1 MDEVHWKVI
10 SHISTTALGR
20 ECTKPLTILGG
31 RILSTHAP
39 ETANQ
44 KRKRGRPT
52 NASRNDDNASKSQLT
67 LTREGKLATTASN
80 MEEPDTSEEA
90 RPRKRGRPAKK
101 DNSSQPQPEPEL
113 EPEQS
118 QSPRK
123 KRGGPSI
130 SQSQSQSQTNGI
142 AGEDDESRKQAAAP
156 ESSQPKRR
164 GRPPRR
170 EPQGA
175 KGAEETAA
183 EEADD
188 ENENENDG
196 NSSLLRR
203 SGQERRAEGEGHKSP
218 RGSKSRTK
226 RKGAV
231 EGAHPQEEPEKDPGL
246 LRRSGRSRHSPG
258 QPHRASQIV
267 EEQTREATATS
278 KQAEK
283 GKKRGRPP
291 VNGGPA
297 KKVETEPASNPLNK
311 MERRP
316 ASDSQTMP
324 VAGADA
330 DAEEGTEPQAQKK
343 RGRRPASGSQAMPEP
358 EADADAE
365 ETEPQAQKK
374 RERRP
379 RNMQPS
385 PSREQRAVLHP
396 KKKRGRSSLQHS
408 QNADEEEEPP
418 GSQVELKNTGRP
430 PRPKDTAEDTSNQKH
445 NPRGRPSKNQDA
457 SIRED
462 PPPEERPSEATASKP
477 KKRKRPSHQ
486 SAQSSRS
493 PSPEPDQ
500 PAYRHLATATRRVP
514 RAVIESKWAPL
525 DAASISSVTELLA
538 AASRPVLL
546 RLNNP
551 TKHAHAA
558 AALGAVANRLR
569 SKLARGL
576 PFPPP
581 PPAHALS
588 GNGGGGGASRGGRED
603 ELEYERTVSAIQGFE
618 AALDPLL
625 HSVELLRREKE
636 RAERELDREYR
647 VLVTLGTNARAQAR
661 ERRERMRRLHVLV
674 PPPPPERG
682 GYNGT
687 EGAPVEGSE
696 KEARDGRSVF
706 ADLEGDAGV
715 RSLAA
720 QVANHME
727 TMRGNLAQID
737 GVVPAIGRSRA
748 LLSSVLLSHLGGERL
763 EDIVL
768 G

>member
-1 MDEVHWKVI
+1 MHRDI
-10 SHISTTALGR
+10 GSLGR
-20 ECTKPLTILGG
+20 DFTKRLKLGG
-31 RILSTHAP
+31 VLSTHGFVAYGLFTSLLLFFTLANGAFQAP

-44 KRKRGRPT
+44 KRKRGRST
-52 NASRNDDNASKSQLT
+52 NASRNDDDASKSQLT
-67 LTREGKLATTASN
+67 LTREGKLATTAGN

-90 RPRKRGRPAKK
+90 RPRKRGRPAKT
-101 DNSSQPQPEPEL
+101 DNSSRRRPEPEL

-123 KRGGPSI
+123 KRSRPSI
-130 SQSQSQSQTNGI
+130 SQSQSQSRTNGI
-142 AGEDDESRKQAAAP
+142 AGEGDEGAKQAAVS
-156 ESSQPKRR
+156 ESAQPKRR
-164 GRPPRR
+164 GRAARE
-170 EPQGA
+170 EPQSA

-188 ENENENDG
+188 ENENDG
-196 NSSLLRR
+196 NARLLRR
-203 SGQERRAEGEGHKSP
+203 SSRDRRTEGEGHKSP

-231 EGAHPQEEPEKDPGL
+231 EVAGPQEELEGDPGL
-246 LRRSGRSRHSPG
+246 LRRSRRSRHSPS
-258 QPHRASQIV
+258 QPHRDSQIV

-278 KQAEK
+278 KQADK
-283 GKKRGRPP
+283 GKRRGRPP

-297 KKVETEPASNPLNK
+297 RETETEPAPKPPNK
-311 MERRP
+311 MAGQP

-324 VAGADA
+324 EAEADA
-330 DAEEGTEPQAQKK
+330 DSEEETEPQAQKK
-343 RGRRPASGSQAMPEP
+343 RGRRP
-358 EADADAE
+358 
-365 ETEPQAQKK
+365 
-374 RERRP
+374 
-379 RNMQPS
+379 RNMQRS
-385 PSREQRAVLHP
+385 PSREQGAALHP
-396 KKKRGRSSLQHS
+396 KKKQGRSSLQYS
-408 QNADEEEEPP
+408 QNADEEENPP
-418 GSQVELKNTGRP
+418 SPQVELKSKDRP
-430 PRPKDTAEDTSNQKH
+430 PRSKDITEDKSNQKH
-445 NPRGRPSKNQDA
+445 NPRGRPSKNHDA
-457 SIRED
+457 SIQED
-462 PPPEERPSEATASKP
+462 PPPKERPSDATAQKP
-477 KKRKRPSHQ
+477 RKHKRPSHQ
-486 SAQSSRS
+486 LTQSSPS
-493 PSPEPDQ
+493 PSPEPEQ

-514 RAVIESKWAPL
+514 RDVIESKWAPL

-551 TKHAHAA
+551 AKHAHAA
-558 AALGAVANRLR
+558 AALGAVTNRLR

-581 PPAHALS
+581 PPAHAPS
-588 GNGGGGGASRGGRED
+588 GNGGGGTSRNSRED
-603 ELEYERTVSAIQGFE
+603 ELEYERTVSAIQGLE

-625 HSVELLRREKE
+625 HGVELLRREKE
-636 RAERELDREYR
+636 RAERELEREYR
-647 VLVTLGTNARAQAR
+647 VLATLGANARAQAR

-674 PPPPPERG
+674 PPPLPERG

-687 EGAPVEGSE
+687 EGASE
-696 KEARDGRSVF
+696 ESSGEVRDGRSVF
-706 ADLEGDAGV
+706 ADLGGDAEV

-748 LLSSVLLSHLGGERL
+748 LLSSALLSHLGGERL

>member
-1 MDEVHWKVI
+1 M
-10 SHISTTALGR
+10 
-20 ECTKPLTILGG
+20 
-31 RILSTHAP
+31 AP

-52 NASRNDDNASKSQLT
+52 NASRNDDDASKFQLT
-67 LTREGKLATTASN
+67 LTREGKLATTAGN
-80 MEEPDTSEEA
+80 MEEPDTSEEV
-90 RPRKRGRPAKK
+90 RPRKRGRRAKT
-101 DNSSQPQPEPEL
+101 DNLSQSLAEPEL
-113 EPEQS
+113 EPEQF

-123 KRGGPSI
+123 KRGRPSI
-130 SQSQSQSQTNGI
+130 SQSQSQSQTNDI
-142 AGEDDESRKQAAAP
+142 AAETGESRKQAAAS
-156 ESSQPKRR
+156 ESAQPKRR
-164 GRPPRR
+164 GRPPRG
-170 EPQGA
+170 EPQSA
-175 KGAEETAA
+175 KGTEETAA

-188 ENENENDG
+188 ENENDG

-203 SGQERRAEGEGHKSP
+203 RGRERRTEGEGHKSP

-226 RKGAV
+226 YKGAV
-231 EGAHPQEEPEKDPGL
+231 EDAEPQEEPEGDPGL
-246 LRRSGRSRHSPG
+246 LRRNGRSRHSPS
-258 QPHRASQIV
+258 QSHRDSQTV
-267 EEQTREATATS
+267 EEQTREATGAS
-278 KQAEK
+278 KQTEK

-297 KKVETEPASNPLNK
+297 KEAETEPASKPLIK
-311 MERRP
+311 MAAQP

-324 VAGADA
+324 EAEADV
-330 DAEEGTEPQAQKK
+330 DAEEVTEPQAQKK
-343 RGRRPASGSQAMPEP
+343 RGRRPASGSQAVPEP
-358 EADADAE
+358 GADADAE
-365 ETEPQAQKK
+365 ETERHAQKK
-374 RERRP
+374 QGRRP

-385 PSREQRAVLHP
+385 PPREQGAASHP
-396 KKKRGRSSLQHS
+396 KKKWGRSSLQHS
-408 QNADEEEEPP
+408 RNTDGEEEPSD
-418 GSQVELKNTGRP
+418 SQVELKNRGRP
-430 PRPKDTAEDTSNQKH
+430 PRSKDTTEDRSNQKR
-445 NPRGRPSKNQDA
+445 NPRGRPSKTQDA
-457 SIRED
+457 SIQED
-462 PPPEERPSEATASKP
+462 PPPEGDPSEATTSKP
-477 KKRKRPSHQ
+477 RKRKRPSHQ
-486 SAQSSRS
+486 SAQPSRS
-493 PSPEPDQ
+493 PSPEPEQ

-514 RAVIESKWAPL
+514 RGVIESKWAPL
-525 DAASISSVTELLA
+525 DAASISSVTKLLA

-558 AALGAVANRLR
+558 AALSAVANRLR

-588 GNGGGGGASRGGRED
+588 GNGGGGASRGSRED
-603 ELEYERTVSAIQGFE
+603 ELEYERTVSAIQGLE
-618 AALDPLL
+618 TALDPLL
-625 HSVELLRREKE
+625 HGVELLQRERE

-647 VLVTLGTNARAQAR
+647 VLATLGANARAQAR

-674 PPPPPERG
+674 PPPERG

-696 KEARDGRSVF
+696 KEAQNGRSVF
-706 ADLEGDAGV
+706 ADLEGDAEV

-737 GVVPAIGRSRA
+737 GVVPAIGKSRA
-748 LLSSVLLSHLGGERL
+748 LLSSALLSHLGGERL

>member
-1 MDEVHWKVI
+1 M
-10 SHISTTALGR
+10 
-20 ECTKPLTILGG
+20 
-31 RILSTHAP
+31 AP

-67 LTREGKLATTASN
+67 LTSEGKLATTAGN

-90 RPRKRGRPAKK
+90 RPRKRGRPVKTE
-101 DNSSQPQPEPEL
+101 NSSHPRPEPGL
-113 EPEQS
+113 EPEQP

-123 KRGGPSI
+123 KRGRPSI
-130 SQSQSQSQTNGI
+130 SQSHPQSQTNGI
-142 AGEDDESRKQAAAP
+142 SGEGDESIKQAAAS

-170 EPQGA
+170 EPQSAEGP
-175 KGAEETAA
+175 EETAA

-188 ENENENDG
+188 ENENDG

-203 SGQERRAEGEGHKSP
+203 SGRERRTEGEGHKSP

-231 EGAHPQEEPEKDPGL
+231 EDVEPQEEPEGDPGVK
-246 LRRSGRSRHSPG
+246 RRSGRSRHSPS
-258 QPHRASQIV
+258 QPHRDSQIV
-267 EEQTREATATS
+267 EEQTREDTATS
-278 KQAEK
+278 KQADK

-297 KKVETEPASNPLNK
+297 KEAETEPASKPLNK
-311 MERRP
+311 IAGQP

-324 VAGADA
+324 EAEADA
-330 DAEEGTEPQAQKK
+330 DAEEETKPQAQKK

-374 RERRP
+374 LGRRP

-385 PSREQRAVLHP
+385 PSREQRAAPHP
-396 KKKRGRSSLQHS
+396 KKKRGRSSLQHL

-418 GSQVELKNTGRP
+418 GSQVELKSTGRP
-430 PRPKDTAEDTSNQKH
+430 PRSKDTAEDTSNQKL

-457 SIRED
+457 SIQED

-477 KKRKRPSHQ
+477 RKRKRPSHQ

-493 PSPEPDQ
+493 ASPEPDQ

-514 RAVIESKWAPL
+514 RGVIESKWAPL

-581 PPAHALS
+581 PPPHALS
-588 GNGGGGGASRGGRED
+588 GNGGGGASKSGRED
-603 ELEYERTVSAIQGFE
+603 ELEYERTVSAIQGLE

-625 HSVELLRREKE
+625 HGVELLRREKE

-647 VLVTLGTNARAQAR
+647 VLATLGANARAQAR

-674 PPPPPERG
+674 PPPSERG

-696 KEARDGRSVF
+696 RDARDGRSVF
-706 ADLEGDAGV
+706 ADLEGDAEV
-715 RSLAA
+715 RNLAA

-737 GVVPAIGRSRA
+737 GVVPAIGKSRA

-763 EDIVL
+763 EDIML

>member
-1 MDEVHWKVI
+1 M
-10 SHISTTALGR
+10 A
-20 ECTKPLTILGG
+20 
-31 RILSTHAP
+31 A

-52 NASRNDDNASKSQLT
+52 NASRNDDGALKSQLT
-67 LTREGKLATTASN
+67 LTREGKLATTAGN
-80 MEEPDTSEEA
+80 MEEPNTEEEA
-90 RPRKRGRPAKK
+90 RPRKRGRPAKT
-101 DNSSQPQPEPEL
+101 DSSLQSPPEPEL

-118 QSPRK
+118 QSPRR
-123 KRGGPSI
+123 KRGRPPI
-130 SQSQSQSQTNGI
+130 SQSQSQSQTNGVG
-142 AGEDDESRKQAAAP
+142 GEGGESRKQAAAS

-188 ENENENDG
+188 ENENGG

-203 SGQERRAEGEGHKSP
+203 SGREHRTEGEEHKSP

-226 RKGAV
+226 RKGPV
-231 EGAHPQEEPEKDPGL
+231 EDAEPQEEPEGDPEL
-246 LRRSGRSRHSPG
+246 LRRSGRSRHSPS
-258 QPHRASQIV
+258 QPHRDSQIV
-267 EEQTREATATS
+267 EERIREATATS

-297 KKVETEPASNPLNK
+297 KEAETEPASRPLNK
-311 MERRP
+311 MARQP

-324 VAGADA
+324 EAEADA
-330 DAEEGTEPQAQKK
+330 DAEEDTEPQVPKK
-343 RGRRPASGSQAMPEP
+343 RGRRPASGSQAMREP

-365 ETEPQAQKK
+365 QTEPQAQKK
-374 RERRP
+374 RGRRP

-385 PSREQRAVLHP
+385 PSREQDAAAHP
-396 KKKRGRSSLQHS
+396 KKKRGRPSLQNS

-418 GSQVELKNTGRP
+418 GPQVQLKNRGRP
-430 PRPKDTAEDTSNQKH
+430 PQPKDIPEDATNQKL
-445 NPRGRPSKNQDA
+445 NPRGRPSKDQDA
-457 SIRED
+457 SIQED

-477 KKRKRPSHQ
+477 RKRKRPSHQ

-493 PSPEPDQ
+493 PSPEPEQ

-514 RAVIESKWAPL
+514 RGVIESKWAPL

-581 PPAHALS
+581 PPAHTPS
-588 GNGGGGGASRGGRED
+588 GNGGGGASRGGRED
-603 ELEYERTVSAIQGFE
+603 ELEYERTVSAIQGLE
-618 AALDPLL
+618 AVLDPLL
-625 HSVELLRREKE
+625 HGVKLLRREKE

-647 VLVTLGTNARAQAR
+647 VLATLGANARAQAR

-674 PPPPPERG
+674 PPPPERG

-696 KEARDGRSVF
+696 KEVRDGRSVF
-706 ADLEGDAGV
+706 ADLEGEAEV
-715 RSLAA
+715 RNLAA

-748 LLSSVLLSHLGGERL
+748 LLSSVLLSHLGGERF